1 MTAATKT
8 TNRSRRATL
17 ALVLPLVAIVLAGSV
32 QAVGAQEPDP
42 ARSDVILDNGSVQGG
57 SLDTAQSDG
66 SDPTPEGDGLPLW
79 LMIATGVTTG
89 GILLAGAGAL
99 ALRHRSTLEEPE
111 TIEEPLAAVDDEPVA
126 VATPAYRGADDA
138 GAYEA
143 GGAAYAQHTAE
154 TTEPPPNPVAPGG
167 AVRDG
172 VPARVRGLAGMQ
184 SAVTELAEKAAVA
197 AGKDRTIAKKLEAAG
212 SQMRAGEWLAAA
224 AGASLAT
231 AVGVFLTVGWVLG
244 LALGVFVAFAF
255 WFGLGRKADKRSA
268 RFAEQLP
275 ETLQLLA
282 GSLRGGSSVIQGMQT
297 VADEA
302 DSPTAEEFQ
311 RIITETRLGRDL
323 GASFEDLAGRM
334 GSQDFNWVVTAIEI
348 HREVGGDLASILDR
362 VGNTIRARNRV
373 RGQVKALSAEGRVS
387 GMILFI
393 LPPAMVGMIALLNRA
408 YLDEMVTTSE
418 GQIMLVVSAVLLL
431 AGGAW
436 LKRLSRFVY

>member
-1 MTAATKT
+1 MTATPET
-8 TNRSRRATL
+8 TNRRGRAAL
-17 ALVLPLVAIVLAGSV
+17 ALVLPLLVIALAGSG
-32 QAVGAQEPDP
+32 QGAGAQEPDP
-42 ARSDVILDNGSVQGG
+42 ARSDVIVDNASVQGG
-57 SLDTAQSDG
+57 SLDVTQPDA
-66 SDPTPEGDGLPLW
+66 SDPLADEDGLPLW

-89 GILLAGAGAL
+89 AILLVGAGAL
-99 ALRHRSTLEEPE
+99 ALRHRRTLEVPKP
-111 TIEEPLAAVDDEPVA
+111 IEEPLAPVDDEPVA
-126 VATPAYRGADDA
+126 TGAPAYRGADDA

-154 TTEPPPNPVAPGG
+154 STEPPPNPVAPRG
-167 AVRDG
+167 AVTNG
-172 VPARVRGLAGMQ
+172 EPARMRGLAGMQ
-184 SAVTELAEKAAVA
+184 SAVTEFAEKAAVA

-231 AVGVFLTVGWVLG
+231 AVVVFLTIGWVLG
-244 LALGVFVAFAF
+244 LALGVFVAFGF
-255 WFGLGRKADKRSA
+255 WFQLGRKADKRSS

-334 GSQDFNWVVTAIEI
+334 GSQDFTWVVTAIEI

-393 LPPAMVGMIALLNRA
+393 LPPAMVGMIALLNRD